1 MRVILASGSPR
12 RKELLSSIIKD
23 FEVIPSNSEEREC
36 TPLPDKMVMSLAE
49 QKAMDIA
56 IPIYEG
62 FKDGDDDF
70 LVIGSDTIVATGKDI
85 LGKPADEKECRE
97 MMEKLS
103 GKTHEV
109 YTGVHFCW
117 TKNGEMLGHSFF
129 ECTKVSFYEMTPDE
143 IDAYVKNDK
152 DQWFDKAGAYGIQ
165 TTFGQKY
172 VKGIEGNYD
181 TVVGFPTSSVYQ
193 KLKALELL

>member
-12 RKELLSSIIKD
+12 RKELLNTIIKD
-23 FEVIPSNSEEREC
+23 FEIIPSNSEEREC
-36 TPLPDKMVMSLAE
+36 TNLPDMMVMSLAE

-62 FKDGDDDF
+62 FKEGDEDF

-85 LGKPADEKECRE
+85 LGKPADENECLD
-97 MMEKLS
+97 MMKKLS

-129 ECTKVSFYEMTPDE
+129 ECTRVSFYDMTPEE
-143 IDAYVKNDK
+143 IEDYVKNEK
-152 DQWFDKAGAYGIQ
+152 DLWFDKAGGYGIQ
-165 TTFGQKY
+165 TSFGQKF

-181 TVVGFPTSSVYQ
+181 TVVGLPTSSVYQ